1 MLPRYYSATTM
12 ASGRV
17 AAAGVLLLLFL
28 LTCCALAVQQAST
41 EAAVQPTAKRSPPSP
56 RIRKCTHAQKVNILH
71 ACWRWVKLD
80 HGHRVLPPHNEVYD
94 LCCNALRDVR
104 ARRGEGM
111 TSAGSG
117 ASNAYVCLLH
127 LVRLL
132 FVCHVGNFVS
142 QTL

>member
-17 AAAGVLLLLFL
+17 AAVGVLLLFL
-28 LTCCALAVQQAST
+28 LTCCAG
-41 EAAVQPTAKRSPPSP
+41 VQPTAKRSPPSP
-56 RIRKCTHAQKVNILH
+56 RIRKCTHAHKVNILH

-80 HGHRVLPPHNEVYD
+80 HGHRVLPPHNDVYD
-94 LCCNALRDVR
+94 PCCNALRDVR
-104 ARRGEGM
+104 ARRGEGT